1 MNRGSLLTCA
11 FVMCRALAQHAAS
24 IESFLAGG
32 NASVSAREESTA
44 LAQLMQV
51 LAGAAPEDVQQ

>member
-1 MNRGSLLTCA
+1 MTCA
-11 FVMCRALAQHAAS
+11 LIPCRALAQHAAS

-32 NASVSAREESTA
+32 DASVSAREESTA

-51 LAGAAPEDVQQ
+51 LNGAAPEDVQQ

>member
-1 MNRGSLLTCA
+1 MTCA
-11 FVMCRALAQHAAS
+11 LILCRALAQHAAS

-32 NASVSAREESTA
+32 DASVSAREESTA

-51 LAGAAPEDVQQ
+51 LNGAAPEDVQQVVL